1 LNDNQLDKYKW
12 ISFIDKLCNGDWT
25 KEEQVYRMN
34 YINSLNI
41 LSFYYHRDKAIEE
54 QQRLA
59 NK

>member
-1 LNDNQLDKYKW
+1 MDKYKW